1 MGVVGRI
8 KRKERCTRDI
18 AGFRLS
24 SITRLDVSLPC
35 YGCSSRKLA
44 SPPGLS
50 RPENSHLNAMLR
62 LCALP
67 GYRDPFNPYFRRRS
81 VSAVAGPFVFEPPS
95 RDFSRITFTRILRCL
110 VLAESEGGPPRTKI
124 AIEKRVR
131 RGWKSNDRDLLTWTS
146 AVFVA
151 ECTFPP
157 KWEGTWFQSGV
168 RQPIV
173 ISRNELSSKGRCLH
187 NEGDKFLLVDQ
198 WVYTLLSVLYF
209 VKRIDVFFSRCL
221 FDYI

>member
-1 MGVVGRI
+1 M
-8 KRKERCTRDI
+8 
-18 AGFRLS
+18 
-24 SITRLDVSLPC
+24 P
-35 YGCSSRKLA
+35 
-44 SPPGLS
+44 
-50 RPENSHLNAMLR
+50 R

-81 VSAVAGPFVFEPPS
+81 VSTVASPFVFEPPRAAICPELLPREYYVAS
-95 RDFSRITFTRILRCL
+95 FLPRAKKIRH
-110 VLAESEGGPPRTKI
+110 ERTKI

-131 RGWKSNDRDLLTWTS
+131 RRWKSNDRGLLTWTY
-146 AVFVA
+146 AMFVA

-187 NEGDKFLLVDQ
+187 NEVDKFLLVDQ
-198 WVYTLLSVLYF
+198 
-209 VKRIDVFFSRCL
+209 
-221 FDYI
+221 

>member
-1 MGVVGRI
+1 MHEGHRWVSIIV
-8 KRKERCTRDI
+8 DNS
-18 AGFRLS
+18 AGCIPS
-24 SITRLDVSLPC
+24 YS

-67 GYRDPFNPYFRRRS
+67 
-81 VSAVAGPFVFEPPS
+81 
-95 RDFSRITFTRILRCL
+95 
-110 VLAESEGGPPRTKI
+110 
-124 AIEKRVR
+124 
-131 RGWKSNDRDLLTWTS
+131 
-146 AVFVA
+146 

-198 WVYTLLSVLYF
+198 
-209 VKRIDVFFSRCL
+209 
-221 FDYI
+221 